1 MKATVKLNSAAH
13 YISSVPQ
20 STNKMTSNIT
30 RKVFEESA
38 GRLASWLNEGSL
50 YPAHYQRNA
59 NCWSQSKQEKL
70 IDSIMRGKCIPEVL
84 MRQLTNGKFTLED
97 GLQRLTAVRNFKDG
111 KIMWD
116 GKNYSDLTIV
126 EKQRFDSYSIPVQK
140 YSGATDE
147 EAVEMFMDR
156 QEGSPLNT
164 GEKEHAVGE
173 FSEVVSYTIET
184 LMTKGSPLFER
195 GKKIWGERLNN
206 DKRHE
211 NLANAVALVLGC
223 AFGKNAEYCTTNKAI
238 FDKRLLYQKFDAALV
253 TDLLSKIIEIH
264 ERVEKLQ
271 SITGKAAQNN
281 AWNRNTFN
289 GFIIDSLKRS
299 ESGEH
304 EMIMQVWVD
313 FLVMVRC
320 EILNGGKKNS
330 LKTSDLFL
338 GLKKAKKDGN
348 ELWGWG
354 TNFVFKDVFGLE
366 PPGNLFKGAAYK
378 DEEEDEDSE

>member
-1 MKATVKLNSAAH
+1 
-13 YISSVPQ
+13 
-20 STNKMTSNIT
+20 MTCNII

-38 GRLASWLNEGSL
+38 ARLASWLLDGSL

-59 NCWSQSKQEKL
+59 NCWSEKKQEKL
-70 IDSIMRGKCIPEVL
+70 IDSMMRGKCIPEVL
-84 MRQLTNGKFTLED
+84 MRELTNGKFTLED

-111 KIMWD
+111 KIMWN
-116 GKNYSDLTIV
+116 GKSYSNLTIV

-140 YSGATDE
+140 YSGATDM

-173 FSEVVSYTIET
+173 FSPLVTYTIET
-184 LMTKGSPLFER
+184 LMTRGSPLFER

-223 AFGKNAEYCTTNKAI
+223 AFTKNAEYCTTNKVI
-238 FDKRLLYQKFDAALV
+238 FDKRLLDDKPLLDEKFDPARV

-264 ERVEKLQ
+264 ERVEKQQ
-271 SITGKAAQNN
+271 SMTGKAAQNN
-281 AWNRNTFN
+281 VWNRNTFN

-299 ESGEH
+299 ENGQH

-313 FLVMVRC
+313 FLVMMRG

-330 LKTSDLFL
+330 LKTSDLFK
-338 GLKKAKKDGN
+338 GLKKAHAEGLG
-348 ELWGWG
+348 LWGHG
-354 TNFVFKDVFGLE
+354 TEYVFKDVFGLE
-366 PPGNLFKGAAYK
+366 PPGNPFKGKGAVYK
-378 DEEEDEDSE
+378 DEDEEEEEEETE

>member
-1 MKATVKLNSAAH
+1 
-13 YISSVPQ
+13 
-20 STNKMTSNIT
+20 MTSNIT

-38 GRLASWLNEGSL
+38 ARLASWLLDGSL

-59 NCWSQSKQEKL
+59 NCWSEKKQEKL
-70 IDSIMRGKCIPEVL
+70 IDSMMRGKCIPEVL
-84 MRQLTNGKFTLED
+84 MRELTNGKFTLED

-111 KIMWD
+111 KIMWN
-116 GKNYSDLTIV
+116 GKSYSNLTIV

-140 YSGATDE
+140 YSGATDM

-173 FSEVVSYTIET
+173 FSPLVTYTIET
-184 LMTKGSPLFER
+184 LMTRGSPLFER

-223 AFGKNAEYCTTNKAI
+223 AFTKNAEYCTTNKVI
-238 FDKRLLYQKFDAALV
+238 FDKRLLDDKPLLDEKFDPARV

-264 ERVEKLQ
+264 ERVEKQQ
-271 SITGKAAQNN
+271 SMTGKAAQNN
-281 AWNRNTFN
+281 VWNRNTFN

-299 ESGEH
+299 ENGQH

-313 FLVMVRC
+313 FLVMMRG

-330 LKTSDLFL
+330 LKTSDLFK
-338 GLKKAKKDGN
+338 GLKKAHAEGLG
-348 ELWGWG
+348 LWGHG
-354 TNFVFKDVFGLE
+354 TEYVFKDVFGLE
-366 PPGNLFKGAAYK
+366 PPGNPFKGKGAVYK
-378 DEEEDEDSE
+378 DEDEEEEEEETE

>member
-1 MKATVKLNSAAH
+1 
-13 YISSVPQ
+13 
-20 STNKMTSNIT
+20 
-30 RKVFEESA
+30 
-38 GRLASWLNEGSL
+38 
-50 YPAHYQRNA
+50 
-59 NCWSQSKQEKL
+59 
-70 IDSIMRGKCIPEVL
+70 
-84 MRQLTNGKFTLED
+84 
-97 GLQRLTAVRNFKDG
+97 
-111 KIMWD
+111 
-116 GKNYSDLTIV
+116 
-126 EKQRFDSYSIPVQK
+126 
-140 YSGATDE
+140 
-147 EAVEMFMDR
+147 
-156 QEGSPLNT
+156 
-164 GEKEHAVGE
+164 
-173 FSEVVSYTIET
+173 
-184 LMTKGSPLFER
+184 MTKDAPLFER

-238 FDKRLLYQKFDAALV
+238 FDKRLLYQKFDAAHV

-264 ERVEKLQ
+264 ERVEEQQ
-271 SITGKAAQNN
+271 SMTGKTAQNN

-299 ESGEH
+299 ENGEH
-304 EMIMQVWVD
+304 EMIMQVWID
-313 FLVMVRC
+313 FLVMMRG

-378 DEEEDEDSE
+378 DEEEDEETE

>member
-1 MKATVKLNSAAH
+1 
-13 YISSVPQ
+13 
-20 STNKMTSNIT
+20 MTSNIT

-38 GRLASWLNEGSL
+38 ARLASWLLDGSL

-59 NCWSQSKQEKL
+59 NCWSEKKQEKL
-70 IDSIMRGKCIPEVL
+70 IDSMMRGKCIPEVL
-84 MRQLTNGKFTLED
+84 MRELTNGKFTLED

-111 KIMWD
+111 KIMWN
-116 GKNYSDLTIV
+116 GKSYSNLTIV

-140 YSGATDE
+140 YSGATDM

-173 FSEVVSYTIET
+173 FSPLVTYTIET
-184 LMTKGSPLFER
+184 LMTRGSPLFER

-223 AFGKNAEYCTTNKAI
+223 AFTKNAEYCTTNKVI
-238 FDKRLLYQKFDAALV
+238 FDKRLLDDKPLLDEKFDPARV

-264 ERVEKLQ
+264 ERVEKQQ
-271 SITGKAAQNN
+271 SMTGKAAQNN
-281 AWNRNTFN
+281 VWNRNTFN

-299 ESGEH
+299 ENGQH

-313 FLVMVRC
+313 FLVMMRG

-330 LKTSDLFL
+330 LKTSDLFK
-338 GLKKAKKDGN
+338 GLKKAHAEGLG
-348 ELWGWG
+348 LWGHG
-354 TNFVFKDVFGLE
+354 TEYVFKDVFGLE
-366 PPGNLFKGAAYK
+366 PPGNPFKGKGAVYK
-378 DEEEDEDSE
+378 DEDEDEEEEEETE

>member
-1 MKATVKLNSAAH
+1 
-13 YISSVPQ
+13 
-20 STNKMTSNIT
+20 MTSNIT

-38 GRLASWLNEGSL
+38 ARLASWLLDGSL
-50 YPAHYQRNA
+50 YPAHDQRNA
-59 NCWSQSKQEKL
+59 NCWSEKKQEKL
-70 IDSIMRGKCIPEVL
+70 IDSMMRGKCIPEVL
-84 MRQLTNGKFTLED
+84 MRELTNGKFTLED

-111 KIMWD
+111 KIMWN
-116 GKNYSDLTIV
+116 GKSYSNLTIV

-140 YSGATDE
+140 YSGATDM

-173 FSEVVSYTIET
+173 FSPLVTYTIET
-184 LMTKGSPLFER
+184 LMTRGSPLFER

-223 AFGKNAEYCTTNKAI
+223 AFTKNAEYCTTNKVI
-238 FDKRLLYQKFDAALV
+238 FDKRLLDDKPLLDEKFDPARV

-264 ERVEKLQ
+264 ERVEKQQ
-271 SITGKAAQNN
+271 SMTGKAAQNN
-281 AWNRNTFN
+281 VWNRNTFN

-299 ESGEH
+299 ENGQH

-313 FLVMVRC
+313 FLVMMRG

-330 LKTSDLFL
+330 LKTSDLFK
-338 GLKKAKKDGN
+338 GLKKAHAEGLG
-348 ELWGWG
+348 LWGHG
-354 TNFVFKDVFGLE
+354 TEYVFKDVFGLE
-366 PPGNLFKGAAYK
+366 PPGNPFKGKGAVYK
-378 DEEEDEDSE
+378 DEDEEEEEEETE

>member
-1 MKATVKLNSAAH
+1 
-13 YISSVPQ
+13 
-20 STNKMTSNIT
+20 MTSNIT

-38 GRLASWLNEGSL
+38 ARLASWLLDGSL

-59 NCWSQSKQEKL
+59 NCWSEKKQEKL
-70 IDSIMRGKCIPEVL
+70 IDSMMRGKCIPEVL
-84 MRQLTNGKFTLED
+84 MRELTNGKFTLED

-111 KIMWD
+111 KIMWN
-116 GKNYSDLTIV
+116 GKSYSNLTIV

-140 YSGATDE
+140 YSGATDM

-173 FSEVVSYTIET
+173 FSPLVTYTIET
-184 LMTKGSPLFER
+184 LMTRGSPLFER

-223 AFGKNAEYCTTNKAI
+223 AFTKNAEYCTTNKVI
-238 FDKRLLYQKFDAALV
+238 FDKRLLDDKPLLDEKFDPARV

-264 ERVEKLQ
+264 ERVEKQQ
-271 SITGKAAQNN
+271 SMTGKAAQNN
-281 AWNRNTFN
+281 VWNRNTFN

-299 ESGEH
+299 ENGQH

-313 FLVMVRC
+313 FLVMMRG

-330 LKTSDLFL
+330 LKTSDLFK
-338 GLKKAKKDGN
+338 GLKKAHAEGLG
-348 ELWGWG
+348 LWGHG
-354 TNFVFKDVFGLE
+354 TEYVFKDVFGLE
-366 PPGNLFKGAAYK
+366 PPGNPFKGKGAVYK
-378 DEEEDEDSE
+378 DEDEEEEDEETE

>member
-1 MKATVKLNSAAH
+1 
-13 YISSVPQ
+13 
-20 STNKMTSNIT
+20 MTSNIT

-38 GRLASWLNEGSL
+38 ARLASWLLDGSL

-59 NCWSQSKQEKL
+59 NCWSEKKQEKL
-70 IDSIMRGKCIPEVL
+70 IDSMMRGKCIPEVL
-84 MRQLTNGKFTLED
+84 MRELTNGKFTLED

-111 KIMWD
+111 KITWN
-116 GKNYSDLTIV
+116 GKSYADFTVV

-164 GEKEHAVGE
+164 GEKEHAVGD
-173 FSEVVSYTIET
+173 FSDVVRYTIQT
-184 LMTKGSPLFER
+184 LLTKDAPLFER

-238 FDKRLLYQKFDAALV
+238 FDKRLLYQKFDAAHV

-264 ERVEKLQ
+264 ERVEEQQ
-271 SITGKAAQNN
+271 SMTGKTAQNN

-299 ESGEH
+299 ENGEH
-304 EMIMQVWVD
+304 EMIMQVWID
-313 FLVMVRC
+313 FLVMMRG

-354 TNFVFKDVFGLE
+354 TNCVFKDVFGLE

-378 DEEEDEDSE
+378 DEEEDEETE

>member
-1 MKATVKLNSAAH
+1 
-13 YISSVPQ
+13 
-20 STNKMTSNIT
+20 MTSNIT

-38 GRLASWLNEGSL
+38 ARLASWLLDGSL

-59 NCWSQSKQEKL
+59 NCWSEKKQEKL
-70 IDSIMRGKCIPEVL
+70 IDSMMRGKCIPEVL
-84 MRQLTNGKFTLED
+84 MRELTNGKFTLED

-111 KIMWD
+111 KIMWN
-116 GKNYSDLTIV
+116 GKVYADLTIV

-140 YSGATDE
+140 YSGATDM

-173 FSEVVSYTIET
+173 FSPLVTYTIET
-184 LMTKGSPLFER
+184 LMTRGSPLFER

-223 AFGKNAEYCTTNKAI
+223 AFTKNAEYCTTNKVI
-238 FDKRLLYQKFDAALV
+238 FDKRLLDDKPLLDEKFDPARV

-264 ERVEKLQ
+264 ERVEKQQ
-271 SITGKAAQNN
+271 SMTGKAAQNN
-281 AWNRNTFN
+281 VWNRNTFN

-299 ESGEH
+299 ENGQH

-313 FLVMVRC
+313 FLVMMRG

-330 LKTSDLFL
+330 LKTSDLFK
-338 GLKKAKKDGN
+338 GLKKAHAEGLG
-348 ELWGWG
+348 LWGHG
-354 TNFVFKDVFGLE
+354 TEYVFKDVFGLE
-366 PPGNLFKGAAYK
+366 PPGNPFKGKGAVYK
-378 DEEEDEDSE
+378 DEDEEEEDEETE

>member
-1 MKATVKLNSAAH
+1 
-13 YISSVPQ
+13 
-20 STNKMTSNIT
+20 MTSNIT

-38 GRLASWLNEGSL
+38 ARLASWLLEGTL

-59 NCWSQSKQEKL
+59 NCWAQSKQEKL

-84 MRQLTNGKFTLED
+84 MRELTNGKFTLED

-111 KIMWD
+111 KITWN
-116 GKNYSDLTIV
+116 GKSYSNLTIV

-173 FSEVVSYTIET
+173 FSDVVSYTIQT

-195 GKKIWGERLNN
+195 GTKIWGERLNN

-223 AFGKNAEYCTTNKAI
+223 ASGKNAQYCTTNKVI
-238 FDKRLLYQKFDAALV
+238 FDKRLLYQKFDAARV

-264 ERVEKLQ
+264 ERVEDQQ
-271 SITGKAAQNN
+271 SMTGKAAQNN

-299 ESGEH
+299 ENREH

-313 FLVMVRC
+313 FLVMMRG

-378 DEEEDEDSE
+378 DEEDDEDTE

>member
-1 MKATVKLNSAAH
+1 
-13 YISSVPQ
+13 
-20 STNKMTSNIT
+20 MTCNII

-38 GRLASWLNEGSL
+38 ARLASWLIDGTL

-59 NCWSQSKQEKL
+59 NCWSEKKQEKL
-70 IDSIMRGKCIPEVL
+70 IDSMMCGKCIPEVL
-84 MRQLTNGKFTLED
+84 MRELTNGKFTLED

-111 KIMWD
+111 KITWN
-116 GKNYSDLTIV
+116 GKVYADLTVV

-147 EAVEMFMDR
+147 EAVQMFMDR

-173 FSEVVSYTIET
+173 FSPLVTYTIET
-184 LMTKGSPLFER
+184 LMTRGSPLFER
-195 GKKIWGERLNN
+195 GKKIWGERLDN

-223 AFGKNAEYCTTNKAI
+223 AFGKNAEWCTTNKAI
-238 FDKRLLYQKFDAALV
+238 IDKGLLFKKFDAARV

-264 ERVEKLQ
+264 ERVEEQQ
-271 SITGKAAQNN
+271 SMTGKTAENN
-281 AWNRNTFN
+281 AWNRNIFN

-304 EMIMQVWVD
+304 EMIMHVWVD
-313 FLVMVRC
+313 FLVMMRG

-330 LKTSDLFL
+330 LKTSNLFL
-338 GLKKAKKDGN
+338 GLKKAHAEGLG
-348 ELWGWG
+348 LWGYG
-354 TNFVFKDVFGLE
+354 TNYVFKDVFGLE
-366 PPGNLFKGAAYK
+366 PPANFFKGAAYK
-378 DEEEDEDSE
+378 DEEDE

>member
-1 MKATVKLNSAAH
+1 
-13 YISSVPQ
+13 
-20 STNKMTSNIT
+20 MTSNIT

-38 GRLASWLNEGSL
+38 ARLASWLLDGSL

-59 NCWSQSKQEKL
+59 NCWSEKKQEKL
-70 IDSIMRGKCIPEVL
+70 IDSMMRGKCIPEVL
-84 MRQLTNGKFTLED
+84 MRELTNGKFTLED

-111 KIMWD
+111 KIMWN
-116 GKNYSDLTIV
+116 GKGYSNLTIV

-140 YSGATDE
+140 YSGATDM

-173 FSEVVSYTIET
+173 FSPLVTYTIET
-184 LMTKGSPLFER
+184 LMTRGSPLFER

-223 AFGKNAEYCTTNKAI
+223 AFTKNAEYCTTNKVI
-238 FDKRLLYQKFDAALV
+238 FDKRLLDDKPLLDEKFDPARV

-264 ERVEKLQ
+264 ERVEKQQ
-271 SITGKAAQNN
+271 SMTGKAAQNN
-281 AWNRNTFN
+281 VWNRNTFN

-299 ESGEH
+299 ENGQH

-313 FLVMVRC
+313 FLVMMRG

-330 LKTSDLFL
+330 LKTSDLFK
-338 GLKKAKKDGN
+338 GLKKAHAEGLG
-348 ELWGWG
+348 LWGHG
-354 TNFVFKDVFGLE
+354 TEYVFKDVFGLE
-366 PPGNLFKGAAYK
+366 PPGNPFKGKGAVYK
-378 DEEEDEDSE
+378 DEDEEEEDEETE

>member
-1 MKATVKLNSAAH
+1 
-13 YISSVPQ
+13 
-20 STNKMTSNIT
+20 MTSNIT

-38 GRLASWLNEGSL
+38 AKLASWLLDGSL

-59 NCWSQSKQEKL
+59 NCWSEKKQEKL
-70 IDSIMRGKCIPEVL
+70 IDSMMRGKCIPEVL
-84 MRQLTNGKFTLED
+84 MRELTNGKFTLED
-97 GLQRLTAVRNFKDG
+97 GLQRLTAVRNFMDG
-111 KIMWD
+111 KITWN
-116 GKNYSDLTIV
+116 GSKSYADLTIA

-140 YSGATDE
+140 YSGATDM

-173 FSEVVSYTIET
+173 FSPLVTYTIQT
-184 LMTKGSPLFER
+184 LMTKGAPLFER

-223 AFGKNAEYCTTNKAI
+223 AFTKNAEYCTTNKVI
-238 FDKRLLYQKFDAALV
+238 FDKELLYKKFDAAHV

-264 ERVEKLQ
+264 ERVEEQQ
-271 SITGKAAQNN
+271 SMTGKAAENN

-299 ESGEH
+299 ENEEH
-304 EMIMQVWVD
+304 DMIMQIWVD
-313 FLVMVRC
+313 FLVMMRG

-330 LKTSDLFL
+330 LKTSDLFK
-338 GLKKAKKDGN
+338 GLKKAHAEGLG
-348 ELWGWG
+348 LWGFG
-354 TNFVFKDVFGLE
+354 TDYVFRDVFGLE
-366 PPGNLFKGAAYK
+366 PPANFFKGAAYK
-378 DEEEDEDSE
+378 DEEEEEETE

>member
-1 MKATVKLNSAAH
+1 
-13 YISSVPQ
+13 
-20 STNKMTSNIT
+20 MTSNIT

-38 GRLASWLNEGSL
+38 ARLASWLLDGSL

-59 NCWSQSKQEKL
+59 NCWSEKKQEKL
-70 IDSIMRGKCIPEVL
+70 IDSMMRGKCIPEVL
-84 MRQLTNGKFTLED
+84 MRELTNGKFTLED

-111 KIMWD
+111 KIMWN
-116 GKNYSDLTIV
+116 GKSYSNLTIV

-140 YSGATDE
+140 YSGATDM

-173 FSEVVSYTIET
+173 FSPLVTYTIET
-184 LMTKGSPLFER
+184 LMTRGSPLFER

-223 AFGKNAEYCTTNKAI
+223 AFTKNAEYCTTNKVI
-238 FDKRLLYQKFDAALV
+238 FDKRLLDDKPLLDEKFDAARV

-264 ERVEKLQ
+264 ERVEKQQ
-271 SITGKAAQNN
+271 SMTGKAAQNN
-281 AWNRNTFN
+281 VWNRNTFN

-299 ESGEH
+299 ENGQH

-313 FLVMVRC
+313 FLVMMRG

-330 LKTSDLFL
+330 LKTSDLFK
-338 GLKKAKKDGN
+338 GLKKAHAEGLG
-348 ELWGWG
+348 LWGHG
-354 TNFVFKDVFGLE
+354 TEYVFKDVFGLE
-366 PPGNLFKGAAYK
+366 PPGNPFKGKGAVYK
-378 DEEEDEDSE
+378 DEDEEEEEEEETE